1 MGAALGWGVAD
12 FAAGLSSRRIG
23 VVRTIFGM
31 QFVGGSLL
39 ALTLLAL
46 GSWPVIPPATV
57 MAGAGIALFGAL
69 VLAALYRALALGP
82 ISVVS
87 PVTAGYLA
95 ITVILVVVFLGEQLS
110 AGQVGA
116 IVTVFLG
123 VLLTSTDLRL
133 LARTLGRPLPGV
145 RLALLCMVGFGV
157 WQALFAGLLR
167 DHDGLALIL
176 MLRVSSACVCG
187 LAVLRAPP
195 APGPLNL
202 GTFLLIA
209 AVGIFDT
216 LANVSFLLGVE
227 QGYASIVA
235 TGSGIYS
242 VIPALLAIVLLR
254 ERLAPNQYA
263 GIAVLVA
270 GLVGLGLSGSS

>member
-1 MGAALGWGVAD
+1 MGAALGWGIAD
-12 FAAGLSSRRIG
+12 FAAGLSARRIG

-31 QFVGGSLL
+31 QMVGGSLL
-39 ALTLLAL
+39 ALTLFVL
-46 GSWPVIPPATV
+46 GRWPVIPPATMV
-57 MAGAGIALFGAL
+57 AGAGIAFFGAL

-95 ITVILVVVFLGEQLS
+95 ITVVLVVIFLGEQLN
-110 AGQVGA
+110 AGQVAA
-116 IVTVFLG
+116 IVAVFLG
-123 VLLTSTDLRL
+123 VLLTSTDFRV
-133 LARTLGRPLPGV
+133 LAQTLGRPLPGV

-157 WQALFAGLLR
+157 WQALFAWLLR
-167 DHDGLALIL
+167 DHDGFALIL
-176 MLRVSSACVCG
+176 MLRISSACMCG
-187 LAVLRAPP
+187 LAVLRAAP
-195 APGPLNL
+195 APGPLNR
-202 GTFLLIA
+202 GTFLFIA

-216 LANVSFLLGVE
+216 LANVSFFLGVE

-270 GLVGLGLSGSS
+270 GLVWLGLSG